1 MAQKSTPREGGFVMP
16 AEFEPH
22 EGCWIA
28 WPSRPDIFK
37 ENCRP
42 AQIAFTNVINGIFKK
57 SRVIFVEQLIQTN
70 SIFWQYFL

>member
-1 MAQKSTPREGGFVMP
+1 MAQKSTPREDGFVMP

-57 SRVIFVEQLIQTN
+57 ILNDFC
-70 SIFWQYFL
+70 